1 MGKRLSVQDSA
12 ERQRLLASQSTSE
25 LAAAKGLQV
34 PPTTAVGTRALGGTP
49 QQQAMAGTP
58 AQKQSAIASA
68 TKVAAPTG
76 ETALEQAK
84 TLRGPSVA
92 STEDEAK
99 KRKAAGFADALGTT
113 GDKVSEFIAGALA
126 KIPAVTAKAE
136 VADTNSIIANITDAS
151 KKAQVTAALAALADP
166 ALTPAARLAKEA
178 ELAELLKSTP
188 DTILTSDQKTAL
200 YQSATATTAAVAGK
214 IVAAVK
220 GSDAKLTVS
229 DITTLGTSMEEL
241 ASLTGLSTEE
251 IGNMSIAD
259 LQNKLAT
266 VGQQDFGETQTVTSG
281 MASGLLSS
289 TERAALRDTLRSL
302 EETGVAGAES
312 QYTSLLKDIDEGT
325 TVDVGGKSYSIEEI
339 LNEKTVTAILTDY
352 FNNPES
358 PSSKLLATSEPGLVA
373 WANKNST
380 SIKGLIAA
388 SAGTSQELKGIQ
400 TQAKAAFG
408 TLATLQPGLLN
419 ELTGIDLSK
428 IQTSVPVKDANGQWT
443 VTGKD
448 GKSTVLTSSVQ
459 AIMNAPVNKQAQMST
474 SLASLAEVV
483 DTEELQGY
491 SPEQIAAL
499 ELDKITGKW
508 SIYADAVKTAN
519 AQTNLTKPED
529 QLDAIAEGYD
539 IADINSAVS
548 NSSLYAA
555 LGYDTGNLGAFDDN
569 KDGVFNSE
577 DVTALYNKQVVG
589 APKPSVDSVLNGTY
603 KPPAK
608 LTLQAPN
615 LSAGQQ
621 ALAGAMSDGVL
632 SPDELEKVSS
642 SLSSD
647 EMITAINNLS
657 KSGTKS
663 QYNTPSVLNP
673 LRNAV
678 NAKVN
683 KEIESV
689 TNLDITSIQNTI
701 DELSYV
707 TDPSFKNNKQAILST
722 IVAQPG
728 RPAPNVGAG
737 QLALQTK
744 LQEAI
749 KSAPSQA
756 AKDKLTDLLSTVT
769 GFIDTLRE
777 AQNTALGRGN
787 QTATAE
793 DTYRAWRMNGN
804 AP

>member
-1 MGKRLSVQDSA
+1 
-12 ERQRLLASQSTSE
+12 
-25 LAAAKGLQV
+25 
-34 PPTTAVGTRALGGTP
+34 
-49 QQQAMAGTP
+49 MAGTP

-76 ETALEQAK
+76 ESALEQAK

-92 STEDEAK
+92 SVEDEAK
-99 KRKAAGFADALGTT
+99 KRKAAGFASSLGTM
-113 GDKVSEFIAGALA
+113 GDKVNEFIAGALA
-126 KIPAVTAKAE
+126 KIPTITAKAE
-136 VADTNSIIANITDAS
+136 VADTNSIIANITDPS
-151 KKAQVTAALAALADP
+151 TKAKVTASLAKLADP
-166 ALTPAARLAKEA
+166 ALTPADRLSEEA
-178 ELAELLKSTP
+178 VLAGLLNSTP
-188 DTILTSDQKTAL
+188 DTILTKDQKTAL

-214 IVAAVK
+214 AVAEVK
-220 GSDAKLTVS
+220 GIEGKLTVS

-241 ASLTGLSTEE
+241 SSLTGLSAEE

-259 LQNKLAT
+259 LQNTLAT
-266 VGQQDFGETQTVTSG
+266 VGQQDFGETQAVTSG

-312 QYTSLLKDIDEGT
+312 QYTSLLKGIDEGA
-325 TVDVGGKSYSIEEI
+325 TVNVGGKSYSIEEI
-339 LNEKTVTAILTDY
+339 LNEKTVTDILTDY
-352 FNNPES
+352 FNDPN
-358 PSSKLLATSEPGLVA
+358 SKQSQLLAAEEPELVK
-373 WANKNST
+373 WAKENST
-380 SIKGLIAA
+380 GIKELINKSA
-388 SAGTSQELKGIQ
+388 SASGELKDIQ
-400 TQAKAAFG
+400 TQTKAAFG

-428 IQTSVPVKDANGQWT
+428 IQTNVPTKDPDTGLWSVI
-443 VTGKD
+443 GKD

-483 DTEELQGY
+483 ETAELQGY
-491 SPEQIAAL
+491 SPAQIEKL
-499 ELDKITGKW
+499 QLDKINGLW
-508 SIYADAVKTAN
+508 STYSNAITEAN
-519 AQTNLTKPED
+519 KSQNLTDPEG
-529 QLDAIAEGYD
+529 QLDAIAQGYD
-539 IADINSAVS
+539 ISDINDAVS
-548 NSSLYAA
+548 DMSLYAA
-555 LGYDTGNLGAFDDN
+555 LGYDTGNLSTFDDN

-589 APKPSVDSVLNGTY
+589 APRPSVDSVLNGTY
-603 KPPAK
+603 QPPAK
-608 LTLQAPN
+608 MQLQAPN
-615 LSAGQQ
+615 LSSGQQ
-621 ALAGAMSDGVL
+621 TLVSSMSDGVL
-632 SPDELEKVSS
+632 NPDELEKVSS

-647 EMITAINNLS
+647 EMVAAINNLS

-663 QYNTPSVLNP
+663 QYNTPSVLTP

-678 NAKVN
+678 NTKIN

-689 TNLDITSIQNTI
+689 TNMDITSIQNTI

-707 TDPSFKNNKQAILST
+707 MDSNFRNNKQAILST

-728 RPAPNVGAG
+728 RPAPNVGAS

-756 AKDKLTDLLSTVT
+756 AKEKLTNLLSTVT

-777 AQNTALGRGN
+777 AQNMALGRSN